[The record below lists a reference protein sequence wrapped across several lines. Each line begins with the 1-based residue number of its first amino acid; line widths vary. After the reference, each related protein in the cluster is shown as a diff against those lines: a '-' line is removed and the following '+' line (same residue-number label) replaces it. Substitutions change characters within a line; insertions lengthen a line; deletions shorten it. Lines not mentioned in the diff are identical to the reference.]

1 MSNKNK
7 KTNLL
12 VWSVVAVVAMVVLS
26 VVGFVLAMTGDFAV
40 NEFLLGFMILT
51 AGLGIVFFVYGLVVK
66 GGYETATGYILF
78 CIGLTLLFVAI
89 KLEWYG
95 ILIIDAALLLIG
107 LAILI
112 LLKSKSMIV
121 ERTDEKPGY
130 KSFYEQKAEKDAEE
144 KAKEDAAPEITFK
157 HPSEEILDKKDKKD

>member
-1 MSNKNK
+1 MNKGNK

-12 VWSVVAVVAMVVLS
+12 VWGVVAAVAMAILS
-26 VVGFVLAMTGDFAV
+26 VVGFVLALTGVFAV
-40 NEFLLGFMILT
+40 NEFLLGFTILS

-78 CIGLTLLFVAI
+78 CVGLTLLFVA
-89 KLEWYG
+89 LGLVWYG
-95 ILIIDAALLLIG
+95 ILFIDIALLFIG
-107 LAILI
+107 FAVLV

-144 KAKEDAAPEITFK
+144 KAKEEAAPEVTFK
-157 HPSEEILDKKDKKD
+157 HPSEDISDKKN

>member
-1 MSNKNK
+1 MSNNK

-12 VWSVVAVVAMVVLS
+12 VWGVVAAVAMIILS
-26 VVGFVLAMTGDFAV
+26 VVGFILAMTGVFAV
-40 NEFLLGFMILT
+40 NEFLLGFMILS

-78 CIGLTLLFVAI
+78 CVGLTLLFVA
-89 KLEWYG
+89 LEVKWYG
-95 ILIIDAALLLIG
+95 ILLIDFALLLVG

-144 KAKEDAAPEITFK
+144 KAKEEAAPEITFK
-157 HPSEEILDKKDKKD
+157 HPSEDILDKKDKKD

>member
-12 VWSVVAVVAMVVLS
+12 VWGVVAAVAMIILS
-26 VVGFVLAMTGDFAV
+26 VVGFILAMTGVFAV
-40 NEFLLGFMILT
+40 NEFLLGFMILS

-78 CIGLTLLFVAI
+78 CVGLTLLFVA
-89 KLEWYG
+89 LEVKWYG
-95 ILIIDAALLLIG
+95 ILLIDFALLLVG

-144 KAKEDAAPEITFK
+144 KAKEEAAPEITFK
-157 HPSEEILDKKDKKD
+157 HPSEGIPDKKD

>member
-12 VWSVVAVVAMVVLS
+12 VWGVVAAVAMIILS
-26 VVGFVLAMTGDFAV
+26 VVGFILAMTGVFAV
-40 NEFLLGFMILT
+40 NEFLLGFMILS

-78 CIGLTLLFVAI
+78 CVGLTLLFVA
-89 KLEWYG
+89 LEVKWYG
-95 ILIIDAALLLIG
+95 ILLIDFALLLVG

-144 KAKEDAAPEITFK
+144 KAKEEAAPEITFK
-157 HPSEEILDKKDKKD
+157 HPSEDIPDKKD

>member
-26 VVGFVLAMTGDFAV
+26 VVGFVLAMTGVFAV

-95 ILIIDAALLLIG
+95 ILIIDAALKCHDIIIARFYRIFQFFLVYFSR
-107 LAILI
+107 ILQFFFAEFSRFLQFYTQI
-112 LLKSKSMIV
+112 IV
-121 ERTDEKPGY
+121 PVCTRR
-130 KSFYEQKAEKDAEE
+130 
-144 KAKEDAAPEITFK
+144 
-157 HPSEEILDKKDKKD
+157 

>member
-12 VWSVVAVVAMVVLS
+12 VWGVVAAVAMIILS
-26 VVGFVLAMTGDFAV
+26 VVGFILAMTGVFAV
-40 NEFLLGFMILT
+40 NEFLLGFMILS

-78 CIGLTLLFVAI
+78 CVGLTLLFVA
-89 KLEWYG
+89 LEVKWYG
-95 ILIIDAALLLIG
+95 ILLIDFALLLVG

-144 KAKEDAAPEITFK
+144 KAKEEAAPEITFK
-157 HPSEEILDKKDKKD
+157 HPSEDIPDKKDNKD

>member
-12 VWSVVAVVAMVVLS
+12 VWSVVAVVAMVILS
-26 VVGFVLAMTGDFAV
+26 VVGFVLAMTGIFAV

-78 CIGLTLLFVAI
+78 VIGVTLLFVAL
-89 KLEWYG
+89 KLVWYV
-95 ILIIDAALLLIG
+95 IMFIDIALLAIG
-107 LAILI
+107 LAVLM
-112 LLKSKSMIV
+112 LLKAKSLTV
-121 ERTDEKPGY
+121 ETTDKQEDFKT
-130 KSFYEQKAEKDAEE
+130 FYEQKEEKDAEE
-144 KAKEDAAPEITFK
+144 KAKEEAAPEITFK
-157 HPSEEILDKKDKKD
+157 HPSEDILDKKD

>member
-1 MSNKNK
+1 MNKGNK

-12 VWSVVAVVAMVVLS
+12 VWGVVAAVAMAILS
-26 VVGFVLAMTGDFAV
+26 VVGFVLALTGVFAV
-40 NEFLLGFMILT
+40 NEFLLGFTILS

-78 CIGLTLLFVAI
+78 CVGLTLLFVA
-89 KLEWYG
+89 LGLVWYG
-95 ILIIDAALLLIG
+95 ILFIDIALLFIG
-107 LAILI
+107 FAVLV

-144 KAKEDAAPEITFK
+144 KAKAEAAPEVTFK
-157 HPSEEILDKKDKKD
+157 HPSEDISDKKN

>member
-1 MSNKNK
+1 MSNNK

-12 VWSVVAVVAMVVLS
+12 VWGVVAAVAMIILS
-26 VVGFVLAMTGDFAV
+26 VVGFILAMTGVFAV
-40 NEFLLGFMILT
+40 NEFLLGFMILS

-78 CIGLTLLFVAI
+78 CVGLTLLFVA
-89 KLEWYG
+89 LEVKWYG
-95 ILIIDAALLLIG
+95 ILLIDFALLLVG

-144 KAKEDAAPEITFK
+144 KAKEEAAPEITFK
-157 HPSEEILDKKDKKD
+157 HPSEDILDKKDKKTD

>member
-1 MSNKNK
+1 MSNNK

-12 VWSVVAVVAMVVLS
+12 VWGVVAAVAMIILS
-26 VVGFVLAMTGDFAV
+26 VVGFILAMTGVFAV
-40 NEFLLGFMILT
+40 NEFLLGFMILS

-78 CIGLTLLFVAI
+78 CVGLTLLFVA
-89 KLEWYG
+89 LEVKWYG
-95 ILIIDAALLLIG
+95 ILLIDFALLLVG

-144 KAKEDAAPEITFK
+144 KAKEEAAPEITFK
-157 HPSEEILDKKDKKD
+157 HPSEDIPDKKDKKD

>member
-12 VWSVVAVVAMVVLS
+12 VLSVVAVVAMVILS
-26 VVGFVLAMTGDFAV
+26 VVGFILAMTGVFAV

-112 LLKSKSMIV
+112 LLK
-121 ERTDEKPGY
+121 
-130 KSFYEQKAEKDAEE
+130 
-144 KAKEDAAPEITFK
+144 
-157 HPSEEILDKKDKKD
+157 

>member
-12 VWSVVAVVAMVVLS
+12 VWSVVAVVAMVILS
-26 VVGFVLAMTGDFAV
+26 VVGFILAMTGVFAV

-78 CIGLTLLFVAI
+78 CIGLTLLFVA
-89 KLEWYG
+89 LEVKWYG
-95 ILIIDAALLLIG
+95 ILNHRRCASSHRSRDPYSA
-107 LAILI
+107 
-112 LLKSKSMIV
+112 
-121 ERTDEKPGY
+121 
-130 KSFYEQKAEKDAEE
+130 
-144 KAKEDAAPEITFK
+144 
-157 HPSEEILDKKDKKD
+157 

>member
-12 VWSVVAVVAMVVLS
+12 VWGVVAAVAMVILS
-26 VVGFVLAMTGDFAV
+26 VVGFVLAMTGVFAV
-40 NEFLLGFMILT
+40 NEFLLGFMILS
-51 AGLGIVFFVYGLVVK
+51 AGLGIVFLVYGLVVK

-78 CIGLTLLFVAI
+78 CIGLTLLFVA
-89 KLEWYG
+89 LEVKWYG

-144 KAKEDAAPEITFK
+144 KAKEEAAPEITFK
-157 HPSEEILDKKDKKD
+157 RPSEDILDKKDK